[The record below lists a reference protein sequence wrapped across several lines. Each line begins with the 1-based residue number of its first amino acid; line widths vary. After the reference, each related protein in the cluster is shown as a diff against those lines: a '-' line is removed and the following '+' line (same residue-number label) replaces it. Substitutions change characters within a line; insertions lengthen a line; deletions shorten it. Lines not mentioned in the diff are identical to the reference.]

1 MNRCNVAVALEKQTQ
16 NPSRKSNTRQQ
27 ISPSRCFV
35 IAGTFKSKFRYRAPP
50 TPTNVTD
57 PRSDHHP
64 NNNNLKKKMFHGNVY
79 DAKQKDDAANLTSE
93 VAKLRAAVKAQGE
106 QVTSLVTQLTKQSR
120 KVRALE
126 EATRSGSARARSTSS
141 TSDDEHP
148 EEIVA
153 RANLAMRTNSSTL
166 CRYHNKRQSP
176 TSV

>member
-1 MNRCNVAVALEKQTQ
+1 MGTTQT
-16 NPSRKSNTRQQ
+16 NPN
-27 ISPSRCFV
+27 
-35 IAGTFKSKFRYRAPP
+35 
-50 TPTNVTD
+50 
-57 PRSDHHP
+57 HH
-64 NNNNLKKKMFHGNVY
+64 NLKKKMFHGNVY
-79 DAKQKDDAANLTSE
+79 GAGKKDDLASE

-126 EATRSGSARARSTSS
+126 EATRSGSARSTSS
-141 TSDDEHP
+141 TTSDDEHP

-176 TSV
+176 TSF

>member
-1 MNRCNVAVALEKQTQ
+1 MGQ
-16 NPSRKSNTRQQ
+16 RKRT
-27 ISPSRCFV
+27 
-35 IAGTFKSKFRYRAPP
+35 
-50 TPTNVTD
+50 
-57 PRSDHHP
+57 RSDHRHHHP
-64 NNNNLKKKMFHGNVY
+64 NHLKKKKKMFHGNVY
-79 DAKQKDDAANLTSE
+79 DAKAKDDAASLTSE

-141 TSDDEHP
+141 TTSDDEHP

-176 TSV
+176 PASR